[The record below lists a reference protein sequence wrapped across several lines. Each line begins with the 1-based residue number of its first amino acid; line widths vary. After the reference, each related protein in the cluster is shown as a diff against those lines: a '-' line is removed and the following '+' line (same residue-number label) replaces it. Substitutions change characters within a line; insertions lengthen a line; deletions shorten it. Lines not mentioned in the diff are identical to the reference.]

1 MKTVNGIYAS
11 AKIFTDTIEDYALSQ
26 IKMLCDNEAFKGS
39 RIRIMPDV
47 HPGKVGT
54 IGFTATVGERVLPNV
69 TGIDIGCGITMAKL
83 KQKRTEYQKLDAVIR
98 ESVPAGSR
106 IRRKIHRFAEEFD
119 FSRLHCCGAVRAEK
133 ARLGM
138 ETFMR

>member
-11 AKIFTDTIEDYALSQ
+11 AKIFTDTIEDYAISQ

-54 IGFTATVGERVLPNV
+54 IGFTATVGDRVLPNV
-69 TGIDIGCGITMAKL
+69 IGIDIGCGKIKAEADRVSETRCGYPR
-83 KQKRTEYQKLDAVIR
+83 KRTGGIQN
-98 ESVPAGSR
+98 P
-106 IRRKIHRFAEEFD
+106 
-119 FSRLHCCGAVRAEK
+119 EK
-133 ARLGM
+133 D
-138 ETFMR
+138 TQVC